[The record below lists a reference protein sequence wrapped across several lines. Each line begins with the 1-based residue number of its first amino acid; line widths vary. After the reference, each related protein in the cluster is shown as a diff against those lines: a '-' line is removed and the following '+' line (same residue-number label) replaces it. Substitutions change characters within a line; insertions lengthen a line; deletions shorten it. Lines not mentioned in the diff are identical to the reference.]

1 MRHRFDASPPV
12 TLNEKILFKMA
23 FDRRPILKTLAD
35 RIAVRDYV
43 QERVGG
49 HVLPKHLHVFSDAD
63 ELLGLN
69 LRERPAMWWVFGV
82 VAGIE
87 RVHRGNLGEFF
98 QELERRPT
106 MARTNDALS
115 VEDLLATSG
124 GMQGLKDVL
133 STVVQDA
140 LRSHSRPR

>member
-1 MRHRFDASPPV
+1 
-12 TLNEKILFKMA
+12 
-23 FDRRPILKTLAD
+23 
-35 RIAVRDYV
+35 
-43 QERVGG
+43 
-49 HVLPKHLHVFSDAD
+49 
-63 ELLGLN
+63 
-69 LRERPAMWWVFGV
+69 MWWVFGA

-87 RVHRGNLGEFF
+87 RAIVGTSASFR
-98 QELERRPT
+98 ELERRPT

-115 VEDLLATSG
+115 VEDVLAASG